1 MPLELDSNLDVLTD
15 PDKNSIV
22 RREEERAERKRSHK
36 NDTDEAVRARE
47 AEIDALRTSRHQ
59 ARLDL
64 CARLGDFGFA
74 YDAGDHSITRISL
87 VAPPDPKLLA
97 TVPAAVPEPFDP
109 LRYGLP
115 SAAPKAFAPKML
127 KWIDGIAWVAVP
139 FLGAFVGYSI
149 GLLAGLPVKAQLGFA
164 LASVLFGAALLATMK
179 GSLYAIVH
187 AAGRRAS
194 ATDRRS
200 YVWTALA
207 VAVLLVLAEVGLG
220 TTAVLRYSQDRALD
234 PSEVLPVWQALLVAL
249 CFSTPMLVA
258 SIAKGWYDGAD
269 HDSSADRARVEA
281 ERHHKE
287 TAAALREHE
296 ASLRQRDEEARAKAA
311 KALADF
317 EEANAKYREDDRWKS
332 AMSLY
337 GTIGAYDRE
346 IDERETLLKGFKISR
361 GFSLAGEARS

>member
-1 MPLELDSNLDVLTD
+1 MPLELDSSLDSLTD
-15 PDKNSIV
+15 SDTSTLV
-22 RREEERAERKRSHK
+22 RHEIERAERRRSHK
-36 NDTDEAVRARE
+36 SETEETVRARE
-47 AEIDALRTSRHQ
+47 EAINLLRDQRHK
-59 ARLDL
+59 ARIEL
-64 CARLGDFGFA
+64 CARLGDFGYA

-87 VAPPDPKLLA
+87 VAPPDPAILA
-97 TVPAAVPEPFDP
+97 ASPAVVPEPFDP
-109 LRYGLP
+109 AKYGIAEKSP
-115 SAAPKAFAPKML
+115 EAFNPTLL
-127 KWIDGIAWVAVP
+127 KWIDRIAWCSVP

-149 GLLAGLPVKAQLGFA
+149 GMLAGFPVKAEFLKFG
-164 LASVLFGAALLATMK
+164 LPSVVFGVALLATMK

-187 AAGRRAS
+187 AAGRRA
-194 ATDRRS
+194 AAADRRG

-207 VAVLLVLAEVGLG
+207 IALFLVLAEVGLG
-220 TTAVLRYSQDRALD
+220 ATAIRRYSEDQSID
-234 PSEVLPVWQALLVAL
+234 PTDILPWFQTILVAL

-258 SIAKGWYDGAD
+258 SIVKGWSDGAE

-317 EEANAKYREDDRWKS
+317 EEANAKHREDDRWKT

-337 GTIGAYDRE
+337 GAIGVFDRE
-346 IDERETLLKGFKISR
+346 IDERENLLKGFKISR
-361 GFSLAGEARS
+361 GFSLAGESK

>member
-1 MPLELDSNLDVLTD
+1 MPIEQEELSEPSLVAGADFITH
-15 PDKNSIV
+15 
-22 RREEERAERKRSHK
+22 REIERADRRRAHKQETEDSVRTREREI
-36 NDTDEAVRARE
+36 DELRDARHRARLE
-47 AEIDALRTSRHQ
+47 
-59 ARLDL
+59 L

-87 VAPPDPKLLA
+87 VAPPE
-97 TVPAAVPEPFDP
+97 PALVAPTPARVPEPFDP
-109 LRYGLP
+109 ARYGL
-115 SAAPKAFAPKML
+115 SSEKPKAFAPRLL
-127 KWIDGIAWVAVP
+127 KGIDILAWCAVP

-149 GLLAGLPVKAQLGFA
+149 GMLAGLPVKAQPAFA
-164 LASVLFGAALLATMK
+164 WASVLFGAALLATMK

-187 AAGRRAS
+187 AAGRRAA

-207 VAVLLVLAEVGLG
+207 IAALLVAAEVGLG
-220 TTAVLRYSQDRALD
+220 TTAVVRYSQDRALD
-234 PSEVLPVWQALLVAL
+234 PSEVLPVWQAMLVAL

-269 HDSSADRARVEA
+269 HDSSAELARNEA

-287 TAAALREHE
+287 AAAALREHE
-296 ASLRQRDEEARAKAA
+296 AALRRQDEEARSRRE

-317 EEANAKYREDDRWKS
+317 EAANEKYREDDRWKT

-337 GTIGAYDRE
+337 GAIGVFDRE
-346 IDERETLLKGFKISR
+346 IDERESLLKGFKIGR
-361 GFSLAGEARS
+361 GFSLAGEAK

>member
-1 MPLELDSNLDVLTD
+1 MPIDQEELSDHALVGGADFITH
-15 PDKNSIV
+15 
-22 RREEERAERKRSHK
+22 REIERADRRRAHKQDTEDSIRTREREI
-36 NDTDEAVRARE
+36 DELRDGRHRARLE
-47 AEIDALRTSRHQ
+47 
-59 ARLDL
+59 L
-64 CARLGDFGFA
+64 CARLGDFGYA

-87 VAPPDPKLLA
+87 VAPPDPALVA
-97 TVPAAVPEPFDP
+97 HSPASVPEPFDP
-109 LRYGLP
+109 GRYGL
-115 SAAPKAFAPKML
+115 SGERPKSFEPKLM
-127 KWIDGIAWVAVP
+127 KWIDALAWCAVP

-149 GLLAGLPVKAQLGFA
+149 GMLAGLPVKSQPAFA
-164 LASVLFGAALLATMK
+164 WASVLFGAALLATMK
-179 GSLYAIVH
+179 GSLYALVH
-187 AAGRRAS
+187 AAGRRAA

-207 VAVLLVLAEVGLG
+207 IAAILVFAEVGLG

-234 PSEVLPVWQALLVAL
+234 PSEVLPAWQAMLVAL

-269 HDSSADRARVEA
+269 HDPSAERARAEA

-296 ASLRQRDEEARAKAA
+296 AALRQRDDEVRSRRE

-317 EEANAKYREDDRWKS
+317 EEANAKYREDERWKT

-337 GTIGAYDRE
+337 GAVGVFDRE
-346 IDERETLLKGFKISR
+346 IEERENLLKGFKIGR
-361 GFSLAGEARS
+361 GFSLAGEAK